1 MLQTV
6 NKSNFLEEA
15 SADEDY
21 QKRNLRVKPQQLSKN
36 ERDQNENENSENNN
50 KDSSRSI
57 SHNSHNRESDEESNK
72 FWIFLF

>member
-1 MLQTV
+1 MIQTL

-21 QKRNLRVKPQQLSKN
+21 QKKNLRVKPQISKR
-36 ERDQNENENSENNN
+36 EHEDSENNN

-57 SHNSHNRESDEESNK
+57 SHNSHNKESDDESKNLL
-72 FWIFLF
+72 I